1 MATMASTRDGGVHA
15 AFIALIMAGLSMIGT
30 LWMEFGHNDRE
41 VAQRVSTLE
50 AHRND
55 DEKKIDHIQEQ
66 VDKLVQWAMGGQGQR
81 LGGSDAGPVSGG
93 R

>member
-1 MATMASTRDGGVHA
+1 MATMASTRDGVHA

-66 VDKLVQWAMGGQGQR
+66 VDKLVQWAMGGGQR
-81 LGGSDAGPVSGG
+81 MTGSDTGPVSSG

>member
-1 MATMASTRDGGVHA
+1 MASMAGTRDGVNA
-15 AFIALIMAGLSMIGT
+15 AVLALFMAGLSMIGT
-30 LWMEFGHNDRE
+30 LWMEFGHSDRE
-41 VAQRVSTLE
+41 LSQRVSGLE

-66 VDKLVQWAMGGQGQR
+66 VDKLVQWAMGGGTR
-81 LGGSDAGPVSGG
+81 TGNGDSGTSNG